1 MTPTKF
7 NFKDGLML
15 PLIPFLIGA
24 LSLGSAAVGAG
35 AMVSAA
41 DKRNEVERIGR
52 RLKEYDSR
60 VKRVSEE
67 SPSVQE
73 ALGNAQFK
81 NLAHAARFL
90 KSFNLLY
97 KDAQEKDGDLLEYV
111 RDYMYG
117 EFPRVIGALERSIE
131 NAAAVIKRENPDLVG
146 AAGTDD
152 SWLLGLVG
160 SVPVGASTVF
170 ALQGIVGAVGTAS
183 TGTAISTLS
192 GAAAANAT
200 LAWFGGGSLAAGG
213 LGMAGGAAVLGMAA
227 AGPALLFAGISA
239 DNASSEALEKARR
252 LQKTMFENLPKLERG
267 EEFIRVA
274 EEYIAILDAL
284 HPIYEKKVKKLEAI
298 IDSKGCNYDRYEED
312 EMFVVKKCMELS
324 TTAAEIFSNPVLN
337 QNDEGINP
345 EAYKVIE
352 RHSSYL

>member
-1 MTPTKF
+1 
-7 NFKDGLML
+7 ML
-15 PLIPFLIGA
+15 PTFVIPFLIGT

-35 AMVSAA
+35 AMASAA

-52 RLKEYDSR
+52 RLKEYDFR

-111 RDYMYG
+111 GDYMCG
-117 EFPRVIGALERSIE
+117 GFPGVIGALERSIE

-146 AAGTDD
+146 TAGTDD

-200 LAWFGGGSLAAGG
+200 LAWFGGGSLATGG

-239 DNASSEALEKARR
+239 DSASSEALEEAEK
-252 LQKTMFENLPKLERG
+252 LEKEMFKNLPKLKRG
-267 EEFIRVA
+267 KEFIKVA
-274 EEYIAILDAL
+274 KKYIAILNAL
-284 HPIYEKKVKKLEAI
+284 DPIYEKKVSKLEGI
-298 IDSKGCNYDRYEED
+298 IEYKGCDYDLYSRD

-324 TTAAEIFSNPVLN
+324 ATAAEIFSNPVLN